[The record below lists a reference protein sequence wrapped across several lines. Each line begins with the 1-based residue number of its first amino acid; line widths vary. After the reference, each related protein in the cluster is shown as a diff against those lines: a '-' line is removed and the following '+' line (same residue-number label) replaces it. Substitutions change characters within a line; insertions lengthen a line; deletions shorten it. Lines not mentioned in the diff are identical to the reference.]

1 MRVDDPVSANRAIFR
16 PDRRRHI
23 HSAPLLAN
31 LMRKYRI
38 GLKRVLKIDDDIRGD
53 HGDNCKIEIFKE
65 DCLPLLCSCLRQPE
79 QELKEFFLIGFKFY
93 KTRRIKPK
101 DINKCH
107 IAEFSRE
114 NEV

>member
-1 MRVDDPVSANRAIFR
+1 MRVDDPVSANRPVFR

-65 DCLPLLCSCLRQPE
+65 DCLVSSAYLSSVAACDNQNRS
-79 QELKEFFLIGFKFY
+79 
-93 KTRRIKPK
+93 
-101 DINKCH
+101 
-107 IAEFSRE
+107 
-114 NEV
+114 